1 MAINVGS
8 AIAYLELDTSQF
20 IESIKGAGSELE
32 GFASSREV
40 IIVIGDTMDEVS
52 LSAQGLNMSL
62 QDTAVAVS
70 NMVISIASSIMELK
84 ICLSELK
91 EAIIEIMEAVK
102 DLADALLDGLVNALN
117 KVKDLVKSGIFTL
130 LYDEIMKVSNA
141 LSSLIS
147 QVSKIGILEEAFR
160 NLTKTIEDTSK
171 AARDLSASFD
181 EMKNKIE
188 LFTDAV
194 LKLKNKIEELTEA
207 EKADTIQVNNLKD
220 AVTGLRDSVELCL
233 IPFSL
238 FAAALK
244 LCDYEAKA
252 LAKTINEE
260 LKPALDSLKEIS
272 ISLSIELS
280 GKLTNSTKQAGDSA
294 EDLGNK
300 LKESAE
306 KGEESTGMFSSIRKA
321 LEPFISKVKE
331 IISFVEEWIGKF
343 KKLIEILNTIKD
355 FASKFEKLSK
365 LVSILEKIISF
376 LEKIIAP
383 IEKVIEVVKKVMG
396 AFESLEAASSVFAE
410 MAAIITPEVALIV
423 AAIALIAG
431 AVYLVYKNWEGIKEF
446 FDNLWEGVKGIFNK
460 FWVWLQNFFKQ
471 WDWIIDKFKEFGT
484 NLAEGISE
492 GLKIG
497 WNLLVEGVK
506 WVVSNMIEFFKELL
520 GINSPSKVFAEF
532 GGFIVDGLIDG
543 LKAGW
548 NKLKEGVAGLANLV
562 KSIFASETETHSPSQ
577 VFVRFGN
584 YIGDGLVLGLG
595 EREDH
600 ISNKIK
606 NITDKIKNIGSVS
619 PDLKNL
625 NNLDLK
631 GNYKLSGQ
639 IQDPQSS
646 RQFNFTPNIT
656 MHISVADTGA
666 KGTAQLASELKTMAQ
681 NAIKNSMVDEFMAD
695 ALRL

>member
-20 IESIKGAGSELE
+20 IESIKGAGAELE
-32 GFASSREV
+32 SFASSREV

-102 DLADALLDGLVNALN
+102 KLADALLDGLVNALN

-141 LSSLIS
+141 LSSLVS
-147 QVSKIGILEEAFR
+147 QASKIGILEEAFR

-188 LFTDAV
+188 LLTDAV

-300 LKESAE
+300 LKESSE

-365 LVSILEKIISF
+365 LVTILEKIISVF
-376 LEKIIAP
+376 NKIIAP
-383 IEKVIEVVKKVMG
+383 IEKVIEVVKKVIG
-396 AFESLEAASSVFAE
+396 AFGSFEAAAGVFAE
-410 MAAIITPEVALIV
+410 IAAAIGPEVLIIIAIIAGIGLIV
-423 AAIALIAG
+423 YEVIKHWDDLKAYFKGLIS
-431 AVYLVYKNWEGIKEF
+431 
-446 FDNLWEGVKGIFNK
+446 D
-460 FWVWLQNFFKQ
+460 
-471 WDWIIDKFKEFGT
+471 FKEFGK
-484 NLAEGISE
+484 NISQGLSDGIQE
-492 GLKIG
+492 GLKIFDEIG
-497 WNLLVEGVK
+497 QW
-506 WVVSNMIEFFKELL
+506 FKAKIIDPIKQLF
-520 GINSPSKVFAEF
+520 GIKSPSRVFAEF
-532 GGFIVDGLIDG
+532 GGFITQ
-543 LKAGW
+543 
-548 NKLKEGVAGLANLV
+548 GLANGLIGGLGNV
-562 KSIFASETETHSPSQ
+562 METVANLGNGIIGKFKALLGIKSPSK
-577 VFVRFGN
+577 VFAEYGGF
-584 YIGDGLVLGLG
+584 IGEGLIQGIDNQEG
-595 EREDH
+595 A
-600 ISNKIK
+600 INSKFTGIANKIK
-606 NITDKIKNIGSVS
+606 
-619 PDLKNL
+619 DLGNVKPEFDGL
-625 NNLDLK
+625 NNMA
-631 GNYKLSGQ
+631 LSGAYG
-639 IQDPQSS
+639 SS
-646 RQFNFTPNIT
+646 SGFGLSNSKQLNFTPNIT